1 MIRTASAIE
10 QVSISEQDSEQERL
24 HDQHQSSIINQ
35 MIQKLST
42 MDLPER
48 ERGPVL
54 HAPQVV
60 PKPQAE

>member
-10 QVSISEQDSEQERL
+10 QVSISEQERL

-35 MIQKLST
+35 MLQKLST

>member
-10 QVSISEQDSEQERL
+10 QVSISEQERL

-54 HAPQVV
+54 HAPQVA